1 MITGCWACPARSVAF
16 KSKGFGEW
24 ECARNRFILFT
35 GHYYEMDINR
45 ARLFLDDNY
54 SGHLRM
60 NGAKIVVSARSARCD
75 CELLVGVERGRFLKL
90 LLDAHDS
97 VRFFIAVD
105 PSHLCSRLHGY
116 GLRIEGEIF
125 DLYSI
130 LFSGGVV
137 GVLHL
142 ASEGKERQVKK
153 TDAAQQRRHFILR
166 SKSNHSLSGFS

>member
-1 MITGCWACPARSVAF
+1 MITGCCACPARSAAF

-90 LLDAHDS
+90 LLDAHDG

-105 PSHLCSRLHGY
+105 PRQLCSRLHGY

-125 DLYSI
+125 DLYYI
-130 LFSGGVV
+130 MFSGGVV
-137 GVLHL
+137 GVINL
-142 ASEGKERQVKK
+142 ASKGKERLVKQ
-153 TDAAQQRRHFILR
+153 TDAAIRRTRYML
-166 SKSNHSLSGFS
+166 

>member
-1 MITGCWACPARSVAF
+1 
-16 KSKGFGEW
+16 
-24 ECARNRFILFT
+24 
-35 GHYYEMDINR
+35 
-45 ARLFLDDNY
+45 
-54 SGHLRM
+54 M
-60 NGAKIVVSARSARCD
+60 NGTEVGVSTGRSRGD
-75 CELLVGVERGRFLKL
+75 CELLIGIERGRFLKL

-97 VRFFIAVD
+97 VRFFIAID

-166 SKSNHSLSGFS
+166 SKCNHSLSGFS